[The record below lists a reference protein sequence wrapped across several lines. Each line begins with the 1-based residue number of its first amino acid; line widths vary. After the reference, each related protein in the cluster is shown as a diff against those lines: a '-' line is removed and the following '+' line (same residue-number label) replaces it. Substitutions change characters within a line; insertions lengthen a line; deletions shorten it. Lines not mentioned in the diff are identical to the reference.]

1 MSNLRL
7 INETEVA
14 SGVTSVNITDVFSA
28 DFDIYYASF
37 DVGTGSAGTSSELR
51 LLNSTGTVI
60 SASEYDM
67 ARLGMPAN
75 ASFTENKFK
84 NADSIEQFNY
94 SYSTGIGGGNSV
106 YFFNPYDS
114 SSYTFIINQ
123 GSFWNGSNGFST
135 KQIGVHKSVETIRGF
150 NLLRTS
156 GTWTANTTIRTYGLR
171 VDS

>member
-7 INETEVA
+7 INETEIG
-14 SGVTSVNITDVFSA
+14 SGVSSVNIDNVFST

-37 DVGTGSAGTSSELR
+37 DVGTGSTGTSSELR

-67 ARLGMPAN
+67 ATLGMPAN
-75 ASFTENKFK
+75 ASFTENRFQ

-106 YFFNPYDS
+106 YFFNPFDS
-114 SSYTFIINQ
+114 SSFTFILNQ
-123 GSFWNGSNGFST
+123 GSFWNGSNGFNR
-135 KQIGVHKSVETIRGF
+135 KQIGVHKSAETIRGF
-150 NLLRTS
+150 HLLRTS
-156 GTWTANTTIRTYGLR
+156 GTWTADTTIRTYGLR
-171 VDS
+171 VDT